1 MPSAHPHPRRAV
13 AAALSVA
20 TVLTTAL
27 WAVPSAAAAPAAD
40 PTPPARDEVAEKVT
54 DEVAETLAEEVR
66 ADFWVQLADRPD
78 LAPAKDI
85 ADWGER
91 GQYVYD
97 ALVQN
102 AEQSQAGVV
111 AQLEAAGVEYQSFWI
126 SNAIHVQDGT
136 EALAE
141 RVAASSDVA
150 LVHEEIAMELVDPP
164 TESADPTGRTAAD
177 ERATQAAEAAEGAV
191 TWGIDEMNADD
202 VWDLG
207 FTGEGITVAG
217 FDTGVDL
224 EHPALRAKYR
234 GTQPDGSVDNDY
246 NWYDRPGLCGG
257 SPCDPII
264 NQVGGHGTHTMGTMV
279 GDDGA
284 DHQIGVAPDARWIA
298 TNCVDRCANSMER
311 ADYLRSAQWLL
322 APTRADGS
330 DPDPAMRPHVV
341 NNSWGIPQSQEDTLP
356 IADWMGDETEAWEAA
371 GIFGVWAAGNE
382 GEAGCESGRLPARY
396 PHTYS
401 VGAYDADGDIAYFS
415 SRGPGTD
422 GKINP
427 NIAAPGVDVL
437 SALPGGGY
445 GAGSGTSMAAPHVA
459 GVVALLWSAV
469 PSLVGDIE
477 STKTLLDGTAHDTED
492 LSCGGTAEDNNVWGE
507 GKIDALALVQEALA
521 SGGAGTLAGT
531 VTDADGEPVA
541 GATVAAEGRHSP
553 RTVTG
558 RDGTYSMSVIAGD
571 YDVTTSAFGYLASS
585 ARATVAVD
593 TTSTLDATL
602 TAAQRH
608 DVTGTVVDP
617 DGAPVPNAD
626 VSVDGTPLDAVVT
639 GADGTFTVPA
649 VPEGEYTLAVRPNA
663 CLSPATTTFAVDGP
677 QDLTVRVERVTDLGG
692 YTCSVSEGDY
702 RRGTDLVEITGGV
715 WQDITLPFPIAFY
728 NGTHETLNIGR
739 RGVITTSASDTAGPG
754 TGGAAIF
761 PFYISRPL
769 TIDDQGGVY
778 TGTTTVDGQDAF
790 VVEYRNVQ
798 AEAVDNVTT
807 ARISF
812 SVTITRSGTVIV
824 AYGDGVGADGPLS
837 AGSTATTG
845 IQGWAGVDGIRF
857 SQDAPVLHDGLV
869 VTYDLPDFGYLDA
882 TVVDENDGLPV
893 EGADVAFTRD
903 GKLVESVVTNGT
915 GLVHR
920 QLPTGDYTMTVT
932 APDYVTRSYEFSL
945 DELYAKARVD
955 ARLTTGVADLATDGL
970 DTVLGTDQHGQGS
983 LTLTNTGSAPVTYDL
998 AEVERHPELDG
1009 AGATT
1014 STLKGAASSIDLAA
1028 WEAGTSGKHT
1038 ASSADAGKPGAAA
1051 GKDTAADTLAT
1062 DTLAGGDVI
1071 TRFKPSG
1078 TPAEGEPSGLG
1089 YDGDV
1094 WVHDYDAKT
1103 NTAFTVTGRKTG
1115 KVFAAD
1121 WNPDYRAF
1129 DLAFDTLTGD
1139 MCQMEDSPASFIH
1152 CFDRE
1157 TGDKTREIKGDWSTL
1172 QLTGLA
1178 YDAGRDVFYVGGRV
1192 NGMIGTVAGTSHET
1206 PGELLSFCAP
1216 PLPQVMGLAYNQAS
1230 DTIWYTDL
1238 AAGRSRLLQVDPVDC
1253 SLVNAWWFPDPK
1265 PYQGGGLDTDAS
1277 GALWATDQISD
1288 EVLLVDVEDD
1298 QVTDLPW
1305 LSLSTTH
1312 GTLAPGE
1319 STTVDVAVSTDGVDA
1334 GTLAANIVVR
1344 SDAGRQ
1350 SKEYVPVTVTTTDY
1364 QVAVNAGGG
1373 SFTDG
1378 VGFAWSAD
1386 RAHGDGGWGY
1396 EGRTRTVSTRSAIAG
1411 TTDDALFQTQ
1421 RTPVRRDLT
1430 YVFDDAPAGTYRV
1443 DLGFAEIEKAA
1454 RGKRVFDVLV
1464 DGSLEHYAYDPVG
1477 TAGQRTA
1484 DVRTAVV
1491 EHDGGP
1497 LTVELRGTNGLRAP
1511 SVASLLVT
1519 RDPRATEGPQEP
1531 AEPERPED
1539 VPVSPAGRTYEQKV
1553 TTGLYREGTTLTP
1566 WTGTAGCGP
1575 LFFEFDFPFYDTTW
1589 DGVCVSPAGMLT
1601 FDRYRGSWGNT
1612 DLPSSGGADALYPFW
1627 DDLEVDDA
1635 AGIYLGVTEV
1645 DGQDAQVIEYRDVT
1659 FQEAPGERVSF
1670 SVTLVADGRIQ
1681 IGYGPGVGGDNPLTH
1696 GSSATVG
1703 VESLTGA
1710 HQVYSYD
1717 EATLTAGSGL
1727 EFTLPASGTLEGTV
1741 TDANDGK
1748 PVAGAVVTL
1757 TAPDGGTRTI
1767 TTTKQGRWKAQ
1778 ALLGESSV
1786 EVWSPDYVAGA
1797 GTVTLD
1803 EAGQA
1808 GTLDTE
1814 LTTGVAEVSGD
1825 ELDWLLG
1832 PDQTATAEVQVT
1844 NTGSAPLKVSFAE
1857 QERGQSGSADLPWLT
1872 LAGAA
1877 LEGPTVL
1884 AVGESTTVTA
1894 TADTS
1899 GTTPGELTGDVLV
1912 ASNAGRD
1919 GSQLLPATLGS
1930 SAYWLGVDVG
1940 GTGLTGADGTVWS
1953 ADQALDRKRHGA
1965 AWGYVGGKARSTRA
1979 DIAGT
1984 DDDQLFRTQRTGRTF
1999 SYVFEDVPAGTYQV
2013 GLGFAELD
2021 RVPVGGRAF
2030 DVLVDGEAVL
2040 YEHDVQAA
2048 VGRLAADTHAAAV
2061 EHAGGDLTVELVGE
2075 LGDGDPVLSSLTV
2088 REDPR
2093 G

>member
-27 WAVPSAAAAPAAD
+27 WAVPSAGAAPAAD

-78 LAPAKDI
+78 LEPAKDI

-91 GQYVYD
+91 GRYVYD
-97 ALVQN
+97 ALVKN

-111 AQLEAAGVEYQSFWI
+111 AQLEAAGVEYQTFWI

-141 RVAASSDVA
+141 RVAAGSDVA

-177 ERATQAAEAAEGAV
+177 ERATQAAEAAV

-234 GTQPDGSVDNDY
+234 GTQPDGSVENDY
-246 NWYDRPGLCGG
+246 NWYDRPGLCSG

-401 VGAYDADGDIAYFS
+401 VSAYDAAGDIAYFS

-492 LSCGGTAEDNNVWGE
+492 LTCGGTAEDNNVWGE

-571 YDVTTSAFGYLASS
+571 YEVTTSAFGYLPSS

-593 TTSTLDATL
+593 ATSTLDATL
-602 TAAQRH
+602 TAARRY

-626 VSVDGTPLDAVVT
+626 VSVDGTPLDAVRT

-663 CLSPATTTFAVDGP
+663 CLSPATTAFAVDGAES
-677 QDLTVRVERVTDLGG
+677 LTVTVDRVVDLGG
-692 YTCSVSEGDY
+692 YTCSVSEGEY
-702 RRGTDLVEITGGV
+702 RRGTDRVEITNGV
-715 WQDITLPFPIAFY
+715 WADVALPFPIAFY

-754 TGGAAIF
+754 SGGAAIF
-761 PFYISRPL
+761 PFWISRPL

-778 TGTTTVDGQDAF
+778 TGTTTVDGQDAY

-812 SVTITRSGTVIV
+812 SVTITRSGTVII
-824 AYGDGVGADGPLS
+824 AYGDGVGEDGPLS

-857 SQDAPVLHDGLV
+857 SQDAPVLRDGMV

-903 GKLVESVVTNGT
+903 GRLVESVVTNGT

-955 ARLTTGVADLATDGL
+955 ARLATGVADLATDGL
-970 DTVLGTDQHGQGS
+970 DTVLGTDQHDQGS
-983 LTLTNTGSAPVTYDL
+983 LTLTNTGSAPVTFDL
-998 AEVERHPELDG
+998 AEVARHPELDG

-1014 STLKGAASSIDLAA
+1014 STLKGANGSIDLAA
-1028 WEAGTSGKHT
+1028 WKSGSTREHT
-1038 ASSADAGKPGAAA
+1038 ASSVDAGTQGAAA
-1051 GKDTAADTLAT
+1051 GKDTAADTLVT

-1078 TPAEGEPSGLG
+1078 KPTEGEPSGLG

-1103 NTAFTVTGRKTG
+1103 NTAFTVTGKKAG
-1115 KVFAAD
+1115 KSFAAD

-1129 DLAFDTLTGD
+1129 DMELDTLTGD
-1139 MCQMEDSPASFIH
+1139 MCQMEDSPASYIH
-1152 CFDRE
+1152 CFDTE
-1157 TGDKTREIKGDWSTL
+1157 TGIKTREIKGDWSTL

-1178 YDAGRDVFYVGGRV
+1178 YDAGRDVFYVGGRI

-1216 PLPQVMGLAYNQAS
+1216 PLPQVMGLAYNEAS

-1238 AAGRSRLLQVDPVDC
+1238 AGGRSRLLQVDPVDC
-1253 SLVNAWWFPDPK
+1253 SLVNAWWFPEPK
-1265 PYQGGGLDTDAS
+1265 PYQGGGLATDAS

-1305 LSLSTTH
+1305 LSLSTTG

-1319 STTVDVAVSTDGVDA
+1319 STTVDVSVSTDDVEP

-1350 SKEYVPVTVTTTDY
+1350 SKEYVPVTVTTTAY
-1364 QVAVNAGGG
+1364 QVAVNAGGPDL
-1373 SFTDG
+1373 TDG
-1378 VGFAWSAD
+1378 AGFAWSAD
-1386 RAHGDGGWGY
+1386 RAHRDGGWGY

-1411 TTDDALFQTQ
+1411 TSDDALFQTQ

-1464 DGSLEHYAYDPVG
+1464 DGSLEHYAYDPAG
-1477 TAGQRTA
+1477 TAGQGTA

-1511 SVASLLVT
+1511 SIATLLVT
-1519 RDPRATEGPQEP
+1519 LDPREAEAPQEP

-1539 VPVSPAGRTYEQKV
+1539 VPVSPAGRTYEEKV
-1553 TTGLYREGTTLTP
+1553 TTGLYREGTVKSP
-1566 WTGTAGCGP
+1566 WTGTGGCGP
-1575 LFFEFDFPFYDTTW
+1575 LFFTFDFPFYDTTW

-1601 FDRYRGSWGNT
+1601 FDRSRSSWGNT
-1612 DLPSSGGADALYPFW
+1612 DLPSSAPVDALYPFW

-1681 IGYGPGVGGDNPLTH
+1681 IGYGPGVGGENPLTK
-1696 GSSATVG
+1696 GSSATIG

-1710 HQVYSYD
+1710 HQVYSYE
-1717 EATLTAGSGL
+1717 EATLTAGTGL
-1727 EFTLPASGTLEGTV
+1727 EYTLPASGTLEGTV

-1778 ALLGESSV
+1778 ALLGESTV
-1786 EVWSPDYVAGA
+1786 EVWSPDYVATT
-1797 GTVTLD
+1797 GTVTLA
-1803 EAGQA
+1803 EGGQTR
-1808 GTLDTE
+1808 TLDTE

-1857 QERGQSGSADLPWLT
+1857 QERGQSGSVDLPWLA
-1872 LAGAA
+1872 LSGAP

-1884 AVGESTTVTA
+1884 AVGESTAVTA
-1894 TADTS
+1894 TVDTS

-1919 GSQLLPATLGS
+1919 GSQLLPVTLGS

-1940 GTGLTGADGTVWS
+1940 GKGLTGADGTVWS
-1953 ADQALDRKRHGA
+1953 ADQALDRKRPGA
-1965 AWGYVGGKARSTRA
+1965 TWGHVGGKVRTTRA

-2048 VGRLAADTHAAAV
+2048 VGRLAADTHTATV

>member
-1 MPSAHPHPRRAV
+1 MLIPRSHARRAV
-13 AAALSVA
+13 AAVLSAA

-27 WAVPSAAAAPAAD
+27 WAVPSAGAAPATD
-40 PTPPARDEVAEKVT
+40 PTPPAGPDRPAEKVT

-78 LAPAKDI
+78 LEPATDI

-97 ALVQN
+97 ALVEN
-102 AEQSQAGVV
+102 SEASQAGVT
-111 AQLEAAGVEYQSFWI
+111 AQLDAAGVEYQTFWI

-141 RVAASSDVA
+141 RVAARSDVA

-164 TESADPTGRTAAD
+164 TGSAAPTGRTAAN
-177 ERATQAAEAAEGAV
+177 ERAAQAAEAAEGSV

-234 GTQPDGSVDNDY
+234 GMQPDGSVENDY

-264 NQVGGHGTHTMGTMV
+264 NQTGGHGTHTMGTMV

-298 TNCVDRCANSMER
+298 TNCVDRCNGSIER

-341 NNSWGIPQSQEDTLP
+341 NNSWGIPQSQEDSLP

-371 GIFGVWAAGNE
+371 GMFGVWAAGNE
-382 GEAGCESGRLPARY
+382 GEDGCESGRLPARY

-401 VGAYDADGDIAYFS
+401 VGAYDAAGDIAYFS
-415 SRGPGTD
+415 SRGPGSD
-422 GKINP
+422 GKLNP

-437 SALPGGGY
+437 SSVPGGGY
-445 GAGSGTSMAAPHVA
+445 GTSNGTSMAAPHVA

-477 STKTLLDGTAHDTED
+477 GTMTLLDGTAHDTED
-492 LSCGGTAEDNNVWGE
+492 LTCGGTAADNNVWGE

-531 VTDADGEPVA
+531 VTDADGAPVA

-558 RDGTYSMSVIAGD
+558 RDGSYTLNAIAGD
-571 YDVTTSAFGYLASS
+571 YEVTTSAFGYLPTS
-585 ARATVAVD
+585 AGVTVAVD
-593 TTSTLDATL
+593 ETSTLDATL
-602 TAAQRH
+602 TAASRH

-626 VSVDGTPLDAVVT
+626 VAVDGTPLDVVRT

-649 VPEGEYTLAVRPNA
+649 VPEGDYTLAVRPNA
-663 CLSPATTTFAVDGP
+663 CLSPATTAFAVDGAES
-677 QDLTVRVERVTDLGG
+677 LTVTVGRVVDLGG
-692 YTCSVSEGDY
+692 YSCTVSESDY
-702 RRGTDLVEITGGV
+702 RRGTDKVALRTSGMMTEVA
-715 WQDITLPFPIAFY
+715 LPFPVAFY
-728 NGTHETLNIGR
+728 NGTHDTLAVGR
-739 RGVITTSASDTAGPG
+739 RGLISTSLSDPAGPG
-754 TGGAAIF
+754 TGGAAIL
-761 PFYISRPL
+761 PFWISRPL
-769 TIDDQGGVY
+769 TIDEQGGVY

-790 VVEYRNVQ
+790 VIEYRNVQ
-798 AEAVDNVTT
+798 AEAVDNITT

-812 SVTITRSGTVIV
+812 SATITRSGTVIL
-824 AYGDGVGADGPLS
+824 AYGDGVGEDGPLS

-857 SQDAPVLHDGLV
+857 SEDAPVLHDGLV

-882 TVVDENDGLPV
+882 TIVDDNDGLPV

-915 GLVHR
+915 GRVHR
-920 QLPTGDYTMTVT
+920 QLPTGDYTMTVS

-945 DELYAKARVD
+945 GELYGKARVD
-955 ARLTTGVADLATDGL
+955 ARITTGVADLAADGL
-970 DTVLGTDQHGQGS
+970 ETLLGTGQHSTGS
-983 LTLTNTGSAPVTYDL
+983 LTLTNTGSAPVTFDL
-998 AEVERHPELDG
+998 AEVARHPELDG

-1014 STLKGAASSIDLAA
+1014 STLKGTRSSIDLDA
-1028 WEAGTSGKHT
+1028 WEAGADQRHA
-1038 ASSADAGKPGAAA
+1038 ASSADVAQADAAA
-1051 GKDTAADTLAT
+1051 DKNADADTLAT

-1078 TPAEGEPSGLG
+1078 NVDDGEPTGLG

-1094 WVHDYDAKT
+1094 WVHDYEART
-1103 NTAFTVTGRKTG
+1103 NTAFTVTGKKTG
-1115 KVFAAD
+1115 KTFAAD

-1129 DLAFDTLTGD
+1129 DLELDTRTGD
-1139 MCQMEDSPASFIH
+1139 MCQMEDSRASYIH
-1152 CFDRE
+1152 CFDTE
-1157 TGDKTREIKGDWSTL
+1157 TGVKTREIKGDWSTV

-1178 YDAGRDVFYVGGRV
+1178 YDAGRDVFYVGGRA
-1192 NGMIGTVAGTSHET
+1192 NGLIGTVAGTSHET
-1206 PGELLSFCAP
+1206 PGELLSYCAP
-1216 PLPQVMGLAYNQAS
+1216 PLPQVMGLAYNEAS
-1230 DTIWYTDL
+1230 DTIWYTDR
-1238 AAGRSRLLQVDPVDC
+1238 AARDSRLLQVDPVDC
-1253 SLVNAWWFPDPK
+1253 SLVNAWWFPDRK
-1265 PYQGGGLDTDAS
+1265 GYQGGGLATDAS

-1350 SKEYVPVTVTTTDY
+1350 SKEYVPVTVTTTAY

-1373 SFTDG
+1373 VLTDG
-1378 VGFAWSAD
+1378 AGFAWSAD
-1386 RAHGDGGWGY
+1386 QAHRDGGWGY
-1396 EGRTRTVSTRSAIAG
+1396 EGHTRTVSTRSAIAG
-1411 TTDDALFQTQ
+1411 TADDALFQTQ
-1421 RTPVRRDLT
+1421 RTPARRDLT
-1430 YVFDDAPAGTYRV
+1430 YSFDDAPAGSYRV
-1443 DLGFAEIEKAA
+1443 DLGFAEIERAA

-1464 DGSLEHYAYDPVG
+1464 DGALTHYAYDPAG

-1511 SVASLLVT
+1511 SIATLLVT
-1519 RDPRATEGPQEP
+1519 LDPRAAGEGPQEP

-1553 TTGLYREGTTLTP
+1553 TTGLYREGTTRTP
-1566 WTGTAGCGP
+1566 WTGTSGCGP
-1575 LFFEFDFPFYDTTW
+1575 LFFTFDFPFYDTAW
-1589 DGVCVSPAGMLT
+1589 DGVCVSPAGALT
-1601 FDRYRGSWGNT
+1601 FDRYRGSGQNS
-1612 DLPSSGGADALYPFW
+1612 DLPSSDGADAIYPFW
-1627 DDLEVDDA
+1627 DTLEVDDA
-1635 AGIYLGVTEV
+1635 AGIYIGVTEV
-1645 DGQDAQVIEYRDVT
+1645 DGVDAQVIEYRDVT
-1659 FQEAPGERVSF
+1659 FQDAPEERISF

-1681 IGYGPGVGGDNPLTH
+1681 IGYGPGVGGENPLTQ

-1703 VESLTGA
+1703 VESLTDA
-1710 HQVYSYD
+1710 HQVYSYNQ
-1717 EATLTAGSGL
+1717 AVLGAGTGL
-1727 EFTLPASGTLEGTV
+1727 EYVLPASGTLEGTV

-1748 PVAGAVVTL
+1748 PVAGAVVVL

-1767 TTTKQGRWKAQ
+1767 TTTKQGRWTAQ
-1778 ALLGESSV
+1778 ALLGESTV
-1786 EVWSPDYVAGA
+1786 EVRSPNYVAA
-1797 GTVTLD
+1797 TRTVTLG
-1803 EAGQA
+1803 EGGQA
-1808 GTLDTE
+1808 ETLDTE

-1832 PDQTATAEVQVT
+1832 PDQTATAEVKVT
-1844 NTGSAPLKVSFAE
+1844 NTGSAPLRVSFAE
-1857 QERGQSGSADLPWLT
+1857 QDGAVDLPWLA
-1872 LAGAA
+1872 LSGATPDSPA
-1877 LEGPTVL
+1877 AL
-1884 AVGESTTVTA
+1884 AVGESTMVTA
-1894 TADTS
+1894 TVDTAA
-1899 GTTPGELTGDVLV
+1899 TTPGKLTGDVLV
-1912 ASNAGRD
+1912 SSDAGRD
-1919 GSQLLPATLGS
+1919 AEQLLPATLGV

-1940 GTGLTGADGTVWS
+1940 GKGLTGADGTVWS
-1953 ADQALDRKRHGA
+1953 ADQALDRRKPGA
-1965 AWGYVGGKARSTRA
+1965 TWGHVGGRVLSTRA
-1979 DIAGT
+1979 GIAGT
-1984 DDDQLFRTQRTGRTF
+1984 DDDTLFRTQRTGHTF
-1999 SYVFEDVPAGTYQV
+1999 SYLFEDAPAGTYQV

-2021 RVPVGGRAF
+2021 RVGAGARTF
-2030 DVLVDGEAVL
+2030 DVLVDGEVAL
-2040 YEHDVQAA
+2040 YEHDVHEA
-2048 VGRLAADTHAAAV
+2048 VGRLTADTRTATVTHP
-2061 EHAGGDLTVELVGE
+2061 GGDLTVELVGE
-2075 LGDGDPVLSSLTV
+2075 LGDGEPILSSLSV
-2088 REDPR
+2088 HEDPR

>member
-1 MPSAHPHPRRAV
+1 MPPAHPHPRRAV
-13 AAALSVA
+13 AATLSVA

-27 WAVPSAAAAPAAD
+27 WAVPSAGAAPAAD
-40 PTPPARDEVAEKVT
+40 PTPPASRDEAAEKVT
-54 DEVAETLAEEVR
+54 DEVAKTLAEEVR

-78 LAPAKDI
+78 LEPAKDI
-85 ADWGER
+85 ADWGAR

-97 ALVQN
+97 ALVEN
-102 AEQSQAGVV
+102 AEESQSGVI
-111 AQLEAAGVEYQSFWI
+111 AQLQAAGVDYQTFWI

-164 TESADPTGRTAAD
+164 TESADPTGRTAAG
-177 ERATQAAEAAEGAV
+177 ERATQAAEAAEGSV
-191 TWGIDEMNADD
+191 TWGVDAMNADD

-224 EHPALRAKYR
+224 EHPALRATYR
-234 GTQPDGSVDNDY
+234 GTQPDGSVENDY
-246 NWYDRPGLCGG
+246 NWFDRPGLCGG

-284 DHQIGVAPDARWIA
+284 DHQIGVAPGARWIA

-341 NNSWGIPQSQEDTLP
+341 NNSWGIPQSQEETLP
-356 IADWMGDETEAWEAA
+356 FADWMADETEAWEAA

-382 GEAGCESGRLPARY
+382 GELGCQSGRLPARY

-401 VGAYDADGDIAYFS
+401 VGAYDAAGDIAYFS

-437 SALPGGGY
+437 SSLPGGGY

-492 LSCGGTAEDNNVWGE
+492 LTCGGTAEDNNVWGE

-531 VTDADGEPVA
+531 VTDTDGEPVA

-558 RDGTYSMSVIAGD
+558 RDGSYSMSVIAGD
-571 YDVTTSAFGYLASS
+571 YEVTTSAFGYLSASGE
-585 ARATVAVD
+585 ATVAVD
-593 TTSTLDATL
+593 ETSTLDATL
-602 TAAQRH
+602 TAAPRH

-626 VSVDGTPLDAVVT
+626 VTVDDTPLDPVRT

-649 VPEGEYTLAVRPNA
+649 VPEGDYTLDVRPNA
-663 CLSPATTTFAVDGP
+663 CLSPATTALAVDGAES
-677 QDLTVRVERVTDLGG
+677 LTVTVDRVVDLGG
-692 YTCSVSEGDY
+692 YTCAVSEGEY
-702 RRGTDLVEITGGV
+702 RRGTDRVEITDGV
-715 WQDITLPFPIAFY
+715 WVDVALPFPIAFY
-728 NGTHETLNIGR
+728 NGTHETLNIGQ

-754 TGGAAIF
+754 SGGAAIF
-761 PFYISRPL
+761 PFWISRPL
-769 TIDDQGGVY
+769 TIDEQGGVY

-812 SVTITRSGTVIV
+812 SVTITRSGTVII
-824 AYGDGVGADGPLS
+824 AYGDGVGENGPLS

-857 SQDAPVLHDGLV
+857 SQDAPVLRDGMV

-893 EGADVAFTRD
+893 EGADVDFVRD
-903 GKLVESVVTNGT
+903 GRLVESVVTNGT

-920 QLPTGDYTMTVT
+920 QLPTGDYTMTVS
-932 APDYVTRSYEFSL
+932 APDYGTRSYEFSL
-945 DELYAKARVD
+945 DELYDAAEVD
-955 ARLTTGVADLATDGL
+955 ARLATGIADLAADGL
-970 DTVLGTDQHGQGS
+970 DTVLGTDQHGKGS
-983 LTLTNTGSAPVTYDL
+983 LTLTNTGSAPVTFDL
-998 AEVERHPELDG
+998 AEVGRHPELD
-1009 AGATT
+1009 ATGATT
-1014 STLKGAASSIDLAA
+1014 STLTGTASSIDLAA
-1028 WEAGTSGKHT
+1028 WEAGASGRHT
-1038 ASSADAGKPGAAA
+1038 ASNADGGAGKEG
-1051 GKDTAADTLAT
+1051 GTGDTAADTLAT

-1071 TRFKPSG
+1071 TRFKPAG
-1078 TPAEGEPSGLG
+1078 NGEGEPSGLG

-1094 WVHDYDAKT
+1094 WVHDYDART
-1103 NTAFTVTGRKTG
+1103 NTAFTVTGKKAGKT
-1115 KVFAAD
+1115 FAAD

-1129 DLAFDTLTGD
+1129 DMAFDTLTGD
-1139 MCQMEDSPASFIH
+1139 MCQMEDSPASYIH
-1152 CFDRE
+1152 CFDTE
-1157 TGDKTREIKGDWSTL
+1157 TGEKTREIKGDWSTL

-1206 PGELLSFCAP
+1206 PGALLSFCAP
-1216 PLPQVMGLAYNQAS
+1216 PLPQVMGLAYNEAS
-1230 DTIWYTDL
+1230 DTIWYTDRSS
-1238 AAGRSRLLQVDPVDC
+1238 GRSRLLQVDPADC
-1253 SLVNAWWFPDPK
+1253 SLVNAWWFPGAR
-1265 PYQGGGLDTDAS
+1265 PYQGGGLATDVS
-1277 GALWATDQISD
+1277 GALWATDQMSD

-1305 LSLSTTH
+1305 LSLSTTR

-1319 STTVDVAVSTDGVDA
+1319 STTVDVSVSTEGVEP

-1350 SKEYVPVTVTTTDY
+1350 SKEYVPVTVTATGY
-1364 QVAVNAGGG
+1364 QVAVNAGGPDV
-1373 SFTDG
+1373 TDG
-1378 VGFAWSAD
+1378 AGFAWSAD
-1386 RAHGDGGWGY
+1386 RAHRDGGWGY

-1411 TTDDALFQTQ
+1411 TSDDALFQTQ
-1421 RTPVRRDLT
+1421 RTPQRRDLT

-1443 DLGFAEIEKAA
+1443 DLGFAEIERAA

-1464 DGSLEHYAYDPVG
+1464 DGSLTHYAYDPAG

-1497 LTVELRGTNGLRAP
+1497 LTVELRGTNGLRSP

-1519 RDPRATEGPQEP
+1519 LDPREAEAPEEP
-1531 AEPERPED
+1531 AEPEQPED
-1539 VPVSPAGRTYEQKV
+1539 VPVAPAGRTYEEKV
-1553 TTGLYREGTTLTP
+1553 TTGMYREGTVQAP
-1566 WTGTAGCGP
+1566 WTGTSGCGP
-1575 LFFEFDFPFYDTTW
+1575 LFFTFDFPFYDTTW

-1601 FDRYRGSWGNT
+1601 FDRARSSWGNT
-1612 DLPSSGGADALYPFW
+1612 DLPSSAPVDALYPFW

-1645 DGQDAQVIEYRDVT
+1645 DGLDAQVIEYRDVT
-1659 FQEAPGERVSF
+1659 FQDAPGERVSF

-1681 IGYGPGVGGDNPLTH
+1681 IGYGDGVGGENPLTK
-1696 GSSATVG
+1696 GSSATIG

-1710 HQVYSYD
+1710 HQVWSY
-1717 EATLTAGSGL
+1717 EQPRLTAGTGL
-1727 EFTLPASGTLEGTV
+1727 EYTLPTSGTIEGAV

-1767 TTTKQGRWKAQ
+1767 TTTREGLWKAQ
-1778 ALLGESSV
+1778 AVLGESTV
-1786 EVWSPDYVAGA
+1786 EVWSPNYVAA
-1797 GTVTLD
+1797 TGTVTLG
-1803 EAGQA
+1803 ERGQA

-1814 LTTGVAEVSGD
+1814 LATGVAEVSGD

-1832 PDQTATAEVQVT
+1832 PDQTATAEVKVT
-1844 NTGSAPLKVSFAE
+1844 NTGSAPLKVSFTE
-1857 QERGQSGSADLPWLT
+1857 QERGQGGAADLPWLA
-1872 LAGAA
+1872 LAGPA

-1884 AVGESTTVTA
+1884 AIGESTTVRA
-1894 TADTS
+1894 TVDTS

-1912 ASNAGRD
+1912 ASDAGRVPERE
-1919 GSQLLPATLGS
+1919 LPVTLGS

-1940 GTGLTGADGTVWS
+1940 GRGLTGADGTVWS
-1953 ADQALDRKRHGA
+1953 ADQAFDARRHSA
-1965 AWGYVGGKARSTRA
+1965 TWGYVGGKARSTRA

-1984 DDDQLFRTQRTGRTF
+1984 VDDQLFRTQRTGPTF
-1999 SYVFEDVPAGTYQV
+1999 SYVFEDVPAGTYRV

-2040 YEHDVQAA
+2040 YEHDVQAS
-2048 VGRLAADTHAAAV
+2048 VGRLAADTHTATVA
-2061 EHAGGDLTVELVGE
+2061 HPGGDLTVELVGE